1 MARVVLLTAPTELA
15 SSKATDGTIRLAMEA
30 DAVAFPK
37 YALVEC
43 ERRWRVAPQAVGSV
57 ASLPFRRIDD
67 LYLRDTR
74 LRLRRVRSAEGVVFK
89 LGKKY
94 GKRSDGAEPITN
106 IYLTEVE
113 YAALSQLPGYA
124 VSKRRYSIGEGALDV
139 YELPVSLV
147 IYEQEFASAA
157 DAAAFAPPPFAIE
170 EVTDRPEYS
179 GFSLAMAAF
188 RRDG

>member
-1 MARVVLLTAPTELA
+1 MD
-15 SSKATDGTIRLAMEA
+15 S
-30 DAVAFPK
+30 FPK
-37 YALVEC
+37 YARAEC
-43 ERRWRVAPQAVGSV
+43 ERRWRVDPQAVDSV
-57 ASLPFRRIDD
+57 ALLPFRQIDD

-94 GKRSDGAEPITN
+94 GKRSDGAEPITT

-124 VSKRRYSIGEGALDV
+124 VSKRRYSMGEGALDV

-147 IYEQEFASAA
+147 IFEQEFASAA
-157 DAAAFAPPPFAIE
+157 DAAAFAPPSFAIE

-179 GFSLAMAAF
+179 GFSLAVAAF
-188 RRDG
+188 RSDADSGVRCTDGDTHAP